1 MTVDDRARGGAPP
14 LDVVAFTGG
23 TDVPSARFRVR
34 QFVPALHALGVRV
47 TEWPARRGT
56 YPPAGRWR
64 RPAWAVRT
72 LASRLRDLARV
83 PRGGVTLLQ
92 RELVSTLVTLEP
104 LTPRPRVL
112 DVDDAIWIW
121 GGEAFARRLAGLCD
135 RVVCGNAFLAEQF
148 GRWHPRVEVLPTAVD
163 TARFAPGA
171 AADAARAP
179 IVGWSGSASTLP
191 HLHAIERPLAE
202 VLRRHPDARLRVVC
216 DRPPRLPALA
226 DRVEFVRWSPDAEV
240 RAIREMSIGL
250 MPLDDTV
257 AARGK
262 CSLKMLLYMAC
273 GVPVVVSPVGTNAE
287 VLARGAVGR
296 GARTDDDWVDAVD
309 ELLRDSGRRRA
320 LGECGREIVER
331 EFSVRAL
338 APRLAAILRDAAG

>member
-1 MTVDDRARGGAPP
+1 MTVEGRVRGGAAP

-23 TDVPSARFRVR
+23 NDVPSARFRVR
-34 QFVPALHALGVRV
+34 QFVPALHELGVRV
-47 TEWPARRGT
+47 TEWPARRGA
-56 YPPAGRWR
+56 YPPVECWR
-64 RPAWAVRT
+64 RPAWAART

-92 RELVSTLVTLEP
+92 RELLATLVTLEP

-148 GRWHPRVEVLPTAVD
+148 GRWHRRVDVLPTAVD
-163 TARFAPGA
+163 TARFSPGPA
-171 AADAARAP
+171 EFARAP

-191 HLHAIERPLAE
+191 LLHAIERPLAE
-202 VLRRHPDARLRVVC
+202 VLRRHPEATLRVVC

-226 DRVEFVRWSPDAEV
+226 DRVEFVRWSPDGEV
-240 RAIREMSIGL
+240 RAIQEMSIGL
-250 MPLDDTV
+250 MPLDDSV

-287 VLARGAVGR
+287 VLARGAVGC

-309 ELLRDSGRRRA
+309 ELLRDPRRRRS
-320 LGECGREIVER
+320 LGECGRSVVER
-331 EFSVRAL
+331 EFSVQAL
-338 APRLAAILRDAAG
+338 APRLATILRDTAG

>member
-1 MTVDDRARGGAPP
+1 MSVAHRAHGGAPP

-23 TDVPSARFRVR
+23 HDVPSARFRVR
-34 QFVPALHALGVRV
+34 QFVPALHELGVRV
-47 TEWPARRGT
+47 TEWPARWGAF
-56 YPPAGRWR
+56 PPEERWR
-64 RPAWAVRT
+64 RPAWAART
-72 LASRLRDLARV
+72 LASRLRDVARV

-92 RELVSTLVTLEP
+92 RELVSTLVTLEA

-121 GGEAFARRLAGLCD
+121 GGEAFARRLAGLCE

-148 GRWHPRVEVLPTAVD
+148 GRWHRRVDVLPTAVD
-163 TARFAPGA
+163 TTRFSPA
-171 AADAARAP
+171 ATVESARAP

-191 HLHAIERPLAE
+191 HLYAIERPLAE
-202 VLRRHPDARLRVVC
+202 VLRRHPDATLRVVC
-216 DRPPRLPALA
+216 DRPPRLPTLA

-273 GVPVVVSPVGTNAE
+273 GVPVVVSPVGTNGE
-287 VLARGAVGR
+287 VLARGAVGS

-309 ELLRDSGRRRA
+309 ELLRDPQRRRA
-320 LGECGREIVER
+320 LGEGGRRVVVR
-331 EFSVRAL
+331 EFSVQAL